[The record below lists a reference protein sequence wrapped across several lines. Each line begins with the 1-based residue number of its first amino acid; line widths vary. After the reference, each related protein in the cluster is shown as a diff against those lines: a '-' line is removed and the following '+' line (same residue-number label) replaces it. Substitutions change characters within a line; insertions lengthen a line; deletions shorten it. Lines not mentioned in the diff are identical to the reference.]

1 MGMNSRLSLLPT
13 VILAFLSA
21 TTAAYA
27 QIPETKL
34 TRTFTPAT
42 VQALWCSALMLEE
55 RYHYDEGTEEAVYW
69 EEMAYALG
77 DSLDE
82 LMAEEGLAPIESEE
96 VWAIFDDAAI
106 EFAENDSENYLTQLE
121 GCEDAYNSN
130 KLKLR

>member
-1 MGMNSRLSLLPT
+1 
-13 VILAFLSA
+13 
-21 TTAAYA
+21 
-27 QIPETKL
+27 
-34 TRTFTPAT
+34 
-42 VQALWCSALMLEE
+42 
-55 RYHYDEGTEEAVYW
+55 
-69 EEMAYALG
+69 MAYALG

-121 GCEDAYNSN
+121 GCEDPYNSN